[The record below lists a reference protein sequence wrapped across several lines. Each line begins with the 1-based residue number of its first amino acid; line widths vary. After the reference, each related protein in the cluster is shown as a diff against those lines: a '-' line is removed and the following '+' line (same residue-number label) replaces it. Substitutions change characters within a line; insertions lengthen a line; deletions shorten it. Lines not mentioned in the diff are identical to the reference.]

1 MDDTKN
7 KTKGCS
13 IFRMNVIL
21 LGPPGAGK
29 GSVAKKMKEIEHLTH
44 ISTGD
49 IFRMEV
55 DKGTELGET
64 VKEYMK
70 GGALVPDQYVIPMA
84 QNLLATHSQIL
95 FDGFPRTIAQ
105 AQAIEGR
112 VKVVIYLT
120 APKDLLVKRLCARR
134 ICMSTGRIYN
144 MITRPPVEG
153 ECPEGVIQRN
163 DDTEEVV
170 NKRLAIYEEQTEPL
184 VEYYKQKGKLVEID
198 ASQPF
203 DDVVSKVIAAIE
215 ADR

>member
-1 MDDTKN
+1 
-7 KTKGCS
+7 
-13 IFRMNVIL
+13 MNVIL

-55 DKGTELGET
+55 DKGTELGQK
-64 VKEYMK
+64 VKDFMS
-70 GGALVPDQYVIPMA
+70 GGGLVPDEYVIPLA
-84 QNLLATHSQIL
+84 QNLLDTHNQIL
-95 FDGFPRTIAQ
+95 FDGFPRTVPQ
-105 AQAIEGR
+105 AKAIEGK

-170 NKRLAIYEEQTEPL
+170 SKRLAIYEEQTEPL
-184 VEYYKQKGKLVEID
+184 VDFYEQKGKLVEID

-203 DDVVSKVIAAIE
+203 DDVVAQVIAAIE
-215 ADR
+215 AVR